1 MKTQDSLVVTHTSD
15 SRRDGQFDFVST
27 VVTLGAIGK
36 NPLAQA
42 YRIRS
47 RCLMIWFRPFSV
59 WVSCSSRARLC
70 CWIIRTLE
78 VMKEGSRVAIS
89 GWVTSRRWFSSAEH
103 RCKSVWSCHDGTEVS
118 SVAHHHNRK
127 LAHS

>member
-1 MKTQDSLVVTHTSD
+1 MKTHASLVVTHTSD
-15 SRRDGQFDFVST
+15 SRRDEQLDFVYT
-27 VVTLGAIGK
+27 VVTQGAIGK
-36 NPLAQA
+36 IPRAQA

-47 RCLMIWFRPFSV
+47 RCLMTWFRLFSV

-70 CWIIRTLE
+70 CCITRTLE

-103 RCKSVWSCHDGTEVS
+103 RC
-118 SVAHHHNRK
+118 
-127 LAHS
+127 